1 MRAIEESVWAR
12 IGARVEPMAS
22 EERIVTGLDDDDET
36 LDAEANLKA
45 DWSAEG
51 ALAAGQVMKLRRLRL
66 RANKLMVL
74 AVTTSELAE
83 DATPDYLTQLELAL
97 GRAIGKKFDRAALS
111 GTGAGQ
117 PLGILNA
124 PATITVSKEASQAAA
139 TVRWENVVK
148 MWARLAP
155 GCHERAYWLMH
166 PSVLPQALMMVLTVK
181 NVAGTENVGGAPHAG
196 MFQAGGPTG
205 YMLLGRPVVLTSR
218 VKALGTAGDLILV
231 DPTQVVMGIRRGITI
246 DRSVHA
252 LFDSDAIAIRGKFR
266 GDAQPAW
273 EKARTLVEGSDTV
286 SPYVIL
292 ETRS

>member
-1 MRAIEESVWAR
+1 
-12 IGARVEPMAS
+12 
-22 EERIVTGLDDDDET
+22 
-36 LDAEANLKA
+36 
-45 DWSAEG
+45 
-51 ALAAGQVMKLRRLRL
+51 
-66 RANKLMVL
+66 MVL
-74 AVTTSELAE
+74 AVTSSELAE
-83 DATPDYLTQLELAL
+83 DATPDYLVQLELAL
-97 GRAIGKKFDRAALS
+97 GRAIGKKFDRAALT

-124 PATITVSKEASQAAA
+124 PATITVSKEGGQAAA
-139 TVRWENVVK
+139 TLKWENVVK

-155 GCHERAYWLMH
+155 GCHERTFWLMH
-166 PSVLPQALMMVLTVK
+166 PSVLPQALMMVLTIK

-231 DPTQVVMGIRRGITI
+231 DPTQVVIGIRRGITI
-246 DRSVHA
+246 DRSIHA
-252 LFDSDAIAIRGKFR
+252 YFTSDAIAVRGKFR

-292 ETRS
+292 ETR